1 MSLGFTGFAGES
13 RGTLYPRALRAG
25 LATGEVARRGASA
38 DGSPDTAIESAWL
51 VAFHGC
57 SFDRFCSP
65 LDGGAMIV
73 GAAVVEIHV
82 HESQSLKA
90 KRGVVRSIAGRL
102 RNRFNLSVSEVG
114 GQGTWQR
121 AVIGLSMTGSEEI
134 PLRRALER
142 AVNAIEGMHLAQVVA
157 SEIEM
162 IRLPLSEEGGLADGL
177 EEDLPWSSGLGEQE
191 PEAEE

>member
-1 MSLGFTGFAGES
+1 
-13 RGTLYPRALRAG
+13 
-25 LATGEVARRGASA
+25 
-38 DGSPDTAIESAWL
+38 
-51 VAFHGC
+51 
-57 SFDRFCSP
+57 
-65 LDGGAMIV
+65 MIV

-162 IRLPLSEEGGLADGL
+162 IRLPLSEQGGLADGL

-191 PEAEE
+191 TEAEE

>member
-1 MSLGFTGFAGES
+1 
-13 RGTLYPRALRAG
+13 
-25 LATGEVARRGASA
+25 
-38 DGSPDTAIESAWL
+38 
-51 VAFHGC
+51 
-57 SFDRFCSP
+57 
-65 LDGGAMIV
+65 MIV

-134 PLRRALER
+134 PIRRALEK
-142 AVNAIEGMHLAQVVA
+142 AVTAIEEMHLAQVVS

-162 IRLPLSEEGGLADGL
+162 IRLPLSLDSVLPDGL
-177 EEDLPWSSGLGEQE
+177 EDDLPWSRGLGE
-191 PEAEE
+191 PERETEE

>member
-1 MSLGFTGFAGES
+1 
-13 RGTLYPRALRAG
+13 
-25 LATGEVARRGASA
+25 
-38 DGSPDTAIESAWL
+38 
-51 VAFHGC
+51 
-57 SFDRFCSP
+57 
-65 LDGGAMIV
+65 MIV

-142 AVNAIEGMHLAQVVA
+142 AVSAIEGMHLAEVVA

-177 EEDLPWSSGLGEQE
+177 EEDLPWSNGLGEQE
-191 PEAEE
+191 TEAEE

>member
-1 MSLGFTGFAGES
+1 
-13 RGTLYPRALRAG
+13 
-25 LATGEVARRGASA
+25 
-38 DGSPDTAIESAWL
+38 
-51 VAFHGC
+51 
-57 SFDRFCSP
+57 
-65 LDGGAMIV
+65 MIV

-191 PEAEE
+191 TEAEE

>member
-1 MSLGFTGFAGES
+1 
-13 RGTLYPRALRAG
+13 
-25 LATGEVARRGASA
+25 
-38 DGSPDTAIESAWL
+38 
-51 VAFHGC
+51 
-57 SFDRFCSP
+57 
-65 LDGGAMIV
+65 MIV

-102 RNRFNLSVSEVG
+102 RNRFNISVSEVG

-121 AVIGLSMTGSEEI
+121 AVIGLAMTGNEEI

-142 AVNAIEGMHLAQVVA
+142 AVTAIEEMHLPQVVA

-162 IRLPLSEEGGLADGL
+162 IRLPITEEGGLPEGL
-177 EEDLPWSSGLGEQE
+177 EEDLPWSSGLGEQGT
-191 PEAEE
+191 EAEE

>member
-1 MSLGFTGFAGES
+1 
-13 RGTLYPRALRAG
+13 
-25 LATGEVARRGASA
+25 
-38 DGSPDTAIESAWL
+38 
-51 VAFHGC
+51 
-57 SFDRFCSP
+57 
-65 LDGGAMIV
+65 MIV

-134 PLRRALER
+134 PIRRALEK
-142 AVNAIEGMHLAQVVA
+142 AVTAIEEMHLAQVVA

-162 IRLPLSEEGGLADGL
+162 IRLPLSLDSVLPDGL
-177 EEDLPWSSGLGEQE
+177 EDDLPWSRGLGE
-191 PEAEE
+191 PERETEE